1 MFGQNFVHILV
12 HSEQSLGKLHSKLR
26 SKLRSKLHSKLR
38 SKLHLKLRSKLHSN
52 LGWPGLS
59 KLVLV
64 APKTYPHPDIDA
76 LAAGATD
83 LIKPGVRTK

>member
-12 HSEQSLGKLHSKLR
+12 HSEQSLGKLR

-59 KLVLV
+59 KLVLS
-64 APKTYPHPDIDA
+64 KFIQSELA
-76 LAAGATD
+76 LCTFV
-83 LIKPGVRTK
+83 LS